1 MSTPQ
6 HPLLLRYLAR
16 TGIGEQALRADGR
29 ATIVIDDRYRVHLQP
44 DSAGWLSLM
53 SRIVALPAAGIARD
67 RLLLEM
73 GRLAAGMLSAHA
85 SGCVIDEKEE
95 AVWLQ
100 QSIRPD
106 SSDVDVDEA
115 IGQFANAL
123 SFWTRAAGR
132 LA

>member
-16 TGIGEQALRADGR
+16 AGLGDQAIRADGR
-29 ATIVIDDRYRVHLQP
+29 ATIVIDDKYRVHLQP
-44 DSAGWLSLM
+44 AAGGWLSLM
-53 SRIVALPAAGIARD
+53 ARIVALPAAGIARD
-67 RLLLEM
+67 NLLLEM
-73 GRLAAGMLSAHA
+73 GRLAAGMLSGHA

-106 SSDVDVDEA
+106 SSDIDVDEA

-123 SFWTRAAGR
+123 SFWTQVAGR
-132 LA
+132 VA

>member
-16 TGIGEQALRADGR
+16 TGVGEQALRADGR
-29 ATIVIDDRYRVHLQP
+29 ATIVIDDKYRVHLQP
-44 DSAGWLSLM
+44 DSGGWLSLM
-53 SRIVALPAAGIARD
+53 SRIVPLPAAGIARD

-85 SGCVIDEKEE
+85 CGCVIDKKEE

-106 SSDVDVDEA
+106 SSDVDIDEA

>member
-1 MSTPQ
+1 MSTPH
-6 HPLLLRYLAR
+6 HPLLLRYLVRA
-16 TGIGEQALRADGR
+16 GIGEQAIRADGR
-29 ATIVIDDRYRVHLQP
+29 ATILIDDRYRVHLQP
-44 DSAGWLSLM
+44 SAGGWLTLL
-53 SRIVALPAAGIARD
+53 SRVAPLPVPGMARD
-67 RLLLEM
+67 EMLLEM
-73 GRLAAGMLSAHA
+73 GRLATGMLSAHA
-85 SGCVIDEKEE
+85 SGCVIDEREE
-95 AVWLQ
+95 SIWLQ